1 MNVYEALD
9 KINEIVIDSELP
21 VGIWKKIKDAT
32 DYLGEKLS
40 LTPIECCI
48 VALLM
53 DYSTNEK
60 SEEELCYFLDWE
72 SGLSLI
78 HI

>member
-60 SEEELCYFLDWE
+60 AKRNFSIF
-72 SGLSLI
+72 
-78 HI
+78 

>member
-32 DYLGEKLS
+32 DNLGEKLS
-40 LTPIECCI
+40 LTPIEC
-48 VALLM
+48 VSLL
-53 DYSTNEK
+53 
-60 SEEELCYFLDWE
+60 C
-72 SGLSLI
+72 
-78 HI
+78 